1 MLDRLGWRVSGT
13 GDRKPRDHG
22 HFDLLAARYKYL
34 RTFTLTVIAALPLTG
49 NMSSPDVAAL
59 MAAVE
64 VLRQLNSSGR
74 TTVPEQATSGR
85 DIVRADPPGAAIWT
99 PRAGPR
105 SGVPALLGTERAV
118 RGAGRVAFG

>member
-22 HFDLLAARYKYL
+22 HFNLLAARYKYL

-59 MAAVE
+59 LAAVE

-74 TTVPEQATSGR
+74 TTVPEQATSAAATSYVPTRWRGYLDTAR
-85 DIVRADPPGAAIWT
+85 RAAERRTGI
-99 PRAGPR
+99 AGN
-105 SGVPALLGTERAV
+105 
-118 RGAGRVAFG
+118 